1 MFLLL
6 LTIEKVI
13 FENSFH
19 CWEKELC
26 IYYEYVMKILIYPV
40 NYITKHFP
48 LKRIVFR
55 ELNNSGI
62 TDKHYRHVQRGQNE
76 SNLGEYHKLEIKI
89 CIKSLMYCYYLMFF
103 KLLEKISKKRSCTC
117 KFDCCSITFMDVSNE
132 KKLK

>member
-62 TDKHYRHVQRGQNE
+62 TDKHYRHVQRG
-76 SNLGEYHKLEIKI
+76 
-89 CIKSLMYCYYLMFF
+89 
-103 KLLEKISKKRSCTC
+103 
-117 KFDCCSITFMDVSNE
+117 
-132 KKLK
+132 